1 MPQCVLHCKFLFE
14 IIVKQIKNSIIFFTD
29 TERGI
34 FGLQRQLEKRDREL
48 ADERGKRQLLEKHFE
63 KKTEK
68 RLMNDLAKRSAYF

>member
-1 MPQCVLHCKFLFE
+1 MKSNLHCFIFINIVNKFSHSKYNC
-14 IIVKQIKNSIIFFTD
+14 ITD

-34 FGLQRQLEKRDREL
+34 HGLQRQLESRDREL

>member
-1 MPQCVLHCKFLFE
+1 MHYKFLFD
-14 IIVKQIKNSIIFFTD
+14 IIVKQVKIRSFFFTD

>member
-1 MPQCVLHCKFLFE
+1 MTLLYFF
-14 IIVKQIKNSIIFFTD
+14 SILD

-34 FGLQRQLEKRDREL
+34 QGLQRQLETREREL
-48 ADERGKRQLLEKHFE
+48 EDERSKRRVLEKHFE

>member
-1 MPQCVLHCKFLFE
+1 LVF
-14 IIVKQIKNSIIFFTD
+14 FFTD

-34 FGLQRQLEKRDREL
+34 HGLQRQLERRDREL

-68 RLMNDLAKRSAYF
+68 RLMNDFAKRSAAYF